1 MGQWFGHRVKDLFH
15 RRGFLH
21 RHEQCGRG
29 HWAEDQSGALRAISR
44 RIRSFVFHAEFCFGV
59 TGDSPC
65 VCGEATS
72 IGVGVGEYHPIE
84 CSSTI

>member
-1 MGQWFGHRVKDLFH
+1 MGQWFGYRVKVLFH

-44 RIRSFVFHAEFCFGV
+44 RIHSFVFHAEFCFGV
-59 TGDSPC
+59 TEIRLAFAAKPPVSAWALENIIP
-65 VCGEATS
+65 
-72 IGVGVGEYHPIE
+72 
-84 CSSTI
+84 